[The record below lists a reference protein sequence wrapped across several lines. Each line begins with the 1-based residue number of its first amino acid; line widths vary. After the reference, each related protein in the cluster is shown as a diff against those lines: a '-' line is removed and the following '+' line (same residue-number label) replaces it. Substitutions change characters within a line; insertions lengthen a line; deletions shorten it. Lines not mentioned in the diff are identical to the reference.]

1 MADEA
6 DLAGNEHHRA
16 MRFCRQERRGSACQV
31 EACRQVHI
39 DDACP
44 VGAVG
49 VDRCQ
54 QLDDAGAGHNAVKAA
69 KPFGCVCNR
78 IVQRRFI
85 GHICL
90 ETEVLRRDSF
100 EIGQLLRCLDGAA
113 DPRAFGNG
121 KPCCRQPDP

>member
-44 VGAVG
+44 VGAVS

-54 QLDDAGAGHNAVKAA
+54 QPRSTRPGGSRWDPHPWMDEPEDEPEDDGWLDAWKKAVYSPWPSKR
-69 KPFGCVCNR
+69 KNLGSVD
-78 IVQRRFI
+78 QM
-85 GHICL
+85 
-90 ETEVLRRDSF
+90 
-100 EIGQLLRCLDGAA
+100 
-113 DPRAFGNG
+113 
-121 KPCCRQPDP
+121 